1 MKLLA
6 KSLRTRLISYFSLLS
21 LATVSTVG
29 CLTFLGARVVIK
41 RLVFD
46 RLRVSAQLKEQALNL
61 WVENQKEA
69 TIAIA
74 QLSTLREE
82 IDALIQNDRAQPT
95 NESNHPES
103 SGLNSGLLQSIA
115 TERAYE
121 RVARSLTSALASRPE
136 LGEVYI
142 LDKVGG
148 RVVFSTNKDQ
158 EGDYRLKDTYFQEGL
173 QQTYVQPVY
182 PSPINNRPT
191 ITVATPIVN
200 PQDQVVAVMA
210 VNLSLDQLER
220 IVRESVSLGDS
231 AASYLVDRYNSL
243 VSSDRLGQTEYPR
256 GLHSLGIDSAL
267 AGQTDGKL
275 YPNYAGDPVIG
286 YFLWLETLEVALLV
300 ETNQTEAFRP
310 ARYLAWGIFGIG
322 TVSVL
327 CVTGGVY
334 WLSTQVVR
342 PIVAIKDAAI
352 QVAQGDL
359 EQMAPVMTQDEVGIL
374 AQAFNQ
380 MTQRL
385 QELYAGLEEKV
396 LQLETA
402 EKSLR
407 QSLKDLEI
415 EQARSEQLLLNTL
428 PQSIAYRLKSG
439 VRNIA
444 DSYDNVTVLFADLV
458 MFTQLSE
465 RLPPQ
470 ALVTL
475 LNKIFSVFDQL
486 SEQYNLEKIKTIGD
500 AYMVVGGL
508 PEPHPH
514 HAQAIAAFALDIL
527 ATVNQL
533 DMQFD
538 ESLNIRIG
546 IHSGSV
552 VAGVIGIKK
561 FTYDLWGDTVNL
573 AARMESQGVAGRI
586 QVTAETY
593 ELLREQFVF
602 EERGTVEV
610 KGKAPMKTYFLVGRQ
625 VNVD

>member
-6 KSLRTRLISYFSLLS
+6 NSLRTRLISYFSLLS
-21 LATVSTVG
+21 LLTVSTVG

-74 QLSTLREE
+74 QLITLREE
-82 IDALIQNDRAQPT
+82 IDALIQTDAAPAT
-95 NESNHPES
+95 HPE
-103 SGLNSGLLQSIA
+103 NSGLLRSIA
-115 TERAYE
+115 GERAYE
-121 RVARSLTSALASRPE
+121 RVARSLTSALATRPE

-173 QQTYVQPVY
+173 RQTYVQPVY
-182 PSPINNRPT
+182 PSPIHNRPT
-191 ITVATPIVN
+191 ITVATPIAN
-200 PQDQVVAVMA
+200 PQGQVVAVMA
-210 VNLSLDQLER
+210 VNLSLEQLDR
-220 IVRESVSLGDS
+220 IVLENVSLGDS

-243 VSSDRLGQTEYPR
+243 VSSERLGQTDYPR

-267 AGQTDGKL
+267 AGQKGGEL
-275 YPNYAGDPVIG
+275 YRNYAGDPVIG

-310 ARYLAWGIFGIG
+310 ARYLAWGILAVGSF
-322 TVSVL
+322 SVL
-327 CVTGGVY
+327 LVTLGVY
-334 WLSTQVVR
+334 WLSTQIVR

-359 EQMAPVMTQDEVGIL
+359 DHLAPVMTQDEVGIL

-385 QELYAGLEEKV
+385 QELYAGLQEKV

-402 EKSLR
+402 EVSLR
-407 QSLKDLEI
+407 QSLRDLEI

-428 PQSIAYRLKSG
+428 PEPIAHRLKSG

-458 MFTQLSE
+458 TFTQISE
-465 RLPPQ
+465 RLAPE
-470 ALVTL
+470 ALVEL
-475 LNKIFSVFDQL
+475 LNEIFSVFDQL

-527 ATVNQL
+527 ATVNQ
-533 DMQFD
+533 MNRQFE

-546 IHSGSV
+546 INSGSV

-586 QVTAETY
+586 QVTEQTY
-593 ELLREQFVF
+593 ALLKDQFVF
-602 EERGTVEV
+602 EERGTVQV
-610 KGKAPMKTYFLVGRQ
+610 KGKAPMQTYFLVGRK
-625 VNVD
+625 VGEPG